1 MGIKR
6 FFDKSVIV
14 MRLKDIDGVKSSFTT
29 TATVDGAVQEL
40 DQEARTELGLAE
52 DRGWIAYF
60 DISDEH
66 KFQEGDRIVLSG
78 QPYKVI
84 SKTKKDYGINQHIE
98 IIMVDYNDG

>member
-14 MRLKDIDGVKSSFTT
+14 MRLKDVDGVRKNFTT

-60 DISDEH
+60 DIADEH
-66 KFQEGDRIVLSG
+66 KFEEGDKIIGSG
-78 QPYKVI
+78 EVYKVI

-98 IIMVDYNDG
+98 IIMVEYNDG